1 MTDTFERAVIHIP
14 VGTELTAKHGSFLL
28 HSELTGVFYA
38 CNKVKYLGNMC
49 WECLDNK
56 TPLDMDQVKV
66 VRCD

>member
-14 VGTELTAKHGSFLL
+14 VGTVLTAKHGSFLL

-38 CNKVKYLGNMC
+38 CDKVKYDGNGC
-49 WECLDNK
+49 WECLSNK

-66 VRCD
+66 VRND